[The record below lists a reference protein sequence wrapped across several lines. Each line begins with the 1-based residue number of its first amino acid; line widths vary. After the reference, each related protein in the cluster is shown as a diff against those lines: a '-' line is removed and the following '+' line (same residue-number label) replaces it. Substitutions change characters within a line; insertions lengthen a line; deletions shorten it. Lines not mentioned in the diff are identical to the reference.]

1 MTAAARGALLALLLG
16 GPALAVQLVSPPP
29 RLDADAV
36 EYYSHLRSL
45 YFDHDVDFADEFAHF
60 GILTRWDK
68 SQPTATGHRRT
79 VFSVGPALLWM
90 PFYAAGDLVARARGD
105 VQDGYSPAH
114 IRAVCL
120 GSLFYGV
127 FGLLLVHRVL
137 EDRFAPP
144 VPFWTT
150 LLLGYAT
157 FLFWY
162 MAYEPVMSHAPSFFL
177 AALALL
183 VWWRRGVGLS
193 PGRAA
198 LLGLVVGL
206 ATVVR
211 WQNALLLSLP
221 LATLALERPR
231 AVRIASSAAALVGA
245 FALALFPQLLVF
257 KAIFGT
263 YLLGHPAQGRDF
275 LHLTRPA
282 LLETLFSS
290 RHGLLFWT
298 PVLWAG
304 FLGLGGLFAR
314 GWRTGGMLDKD
325 RRTAVLLAVP
335 ILVMTYTNASS
346 GDWWAGGSFSNR
358 RFDSTL
364 PLLAVGLGA
373 SLAALRRLAAR
384 RPEAV
389 LAGGGAALV
398 LWNVLFMEQYRR
410 GAIPRDDTVS
420 FARVAFNSADVF
432 AAAFGSPVAWPA
444 NWIFSLREGLPPDRY
459 DLMVGKYLFFMQNN
473 LGGVIDVGA
482 DPGLDQSLLGE
493 GWGVR
498 TPCAGAADG
507 VCRLV
512 EGRARLFGALAV
524 PETLDLTV
532 RAAGPGRLRVLVNGV
547 AVAERALTEGLEDVT
562 ARVPGARWRSGL
574 NEVALEADPGGSPQV
589 DRVVFRRLEG
599 AP

>member
-1 MTAAARGALLALLLG
+1 MKGVRVGLLALLLG
-16 GPALAVQLVSPPP
+16 GPALAVQLLSPVP

-45 YFDHDVDFADEFAHF
+45 YFDRDVDFANEFAHF

-68 SQPTATGHRRT
+68 SQPTVTGHRRT

-90 PFYAAGDLVARARGD
+90 PFYAAGDLVARQRGD
-105 VQDGYSPAH
+105 VQDGYSPSH

-120 GSLFYGV
+120 GSLVYGV
-127 FGLLLVHRVL
+127 LGLLLVHRVL
-137 EDRFAPP
+137 GDRFAPP

-162 MAYEPVMSHAPSFFL
+162 TAYEPVMSHAPSFFL
-177 AALALL
+177 AALALV
-183 VWWRRGVGLS
+183 VWWGRGTGLL

-198 LLGLVVGL
+198 LLGLVAGL
-206 ATVVR
+206 ATLVR
-211 WQNALLLSLP
+211 WQNALLLVLP
-221 LATLALERPR
+221 LATLALERERPAR
-231 AVRIASSAAALVGA
+231 TAASAAALLGA
-245 FALALFPQLLVF
+245 FALALVPQLLVF

-282 LLETLFSS
+282 LLETFFSS

-304 FLGLGGLFAR
+304 FLGLVGLIAKD
-314 GWRTGGMLDKD
+314 WRTKGWLDKD
-325 RRTAVLLAVP
+325 RRTAVLLALP

-346 GDWWAGGSFSNR
+346 GDWWAGGSYSNR

-364 PLLAVGLGA
+364 PFLALGVGA
-373 SLAALRRLAAR
+373 TLAALRGLAAR
-384 RPEAV
+384 RPGAV

-398 LWNVLFMEQYRR
+398 LWNLLFMEQYRR

-420 FARVAFNSADVF
+420 FARVAENSADVF
-432 AAAFGSPVAWPA
+432 ATAFGSPVAWPA
-444 NWIFSLREGLPPDRY
+444 NWIFSVRHGLPPDRY

-482 DPGLDQSLLGE
+482 DPGLDQALLGE

-507 VCRLV
+507 VCRPV
-512 EGRARLFGALAV
+512 QGRARLFGALHA

-547 AVAERALTEGLEDVT
+547 AVAERALAEGPEDVT

-574 NEVALEADPGGSPQV
+574 NEIALDADPGATAQV
-589 DRVVFRRLEG
+589 DRVVFRRLED
-599 AP
+599 AR

>member
-1 MTAAARGALLALLLG
+1 VRGARAGLLALLLG
-16 GPALAVQLVSPPP
+16 GPALALQLLAPPP

-45 YFDHDVDFADEFAHF
+45 YFDRDVDFANEFAHF

-68 SQPTATGHRRT
+68 SPPTVTGHRRT

-114 IRAVCL
+114 IRAACL

-127 FGLLLVHRVL
+127 LGLLLVHRVL
-137 EDRFAPP
+137 EERFAPP
-144 VPFWTT
+144 VPFFTT

-177 AALALL
+177 AALALR
-183 VWWRRGVGLS
+183 VWWRRGAGLGH
-193 PGRAA
+193 GRAA
-198 LLGLVVGL
+198 LLGLVLGL

-211 WQNALLLSLP
+211 WQNALLLVLP
-221 LATLALERPR
+221 AATLVVERARPAR
-231 AVRIASSAAALVGA
+231 AAASAAALLGA
-245 FALALFPQLLVF
+245 FALALVPQLLVF

-282 LLETLFSS
+282 LLDTFFSS

-304 FLGLGGLFAR
+304 FLGLVGLFAR
-314 GWRTGGMLDKD
+314 DWRTGGRLDKD
-325 RRTAVLLAVP
+325 RWTAVLLALPV
-335 ILVMTYTNASS
+335 LVMSYINASS
-346 GDWWAGGSFSNR
+346 GDWWAGGSYSNR
-358 RFDSTL
+358 RFDSVL
-364 PLLAVGLGA
+364 PFLALGLGA
-373 SLAALRRLAAR
+373 TLAGLRRLAAR
-384 RPEAV
+384 RPSLV

-398 LWNVLFMEQYRR
+398 LWNALFMEQYRR

-420 FARVAFNSADVF
+420 FARVAGNSADLF
-432 AAAFGSPVAWPA
+432 ATAFGSPVAWPA
-444 NWIFSLREGLPPDRY
+444 NWIFSLRHGLPPDRY
-459 DLMVGKYLFFMQNN
+459 DLMAGKYLFFMQNN

-482 DPGLDQSLLGE
+482 DPGLDQALLGE

-498 TPCAGAADG
+498 TPCAGDGAA
-507 VCRLV
+507 VCRPV
-512 EGRARLFGALAV
+512 EGRARLFASLDA

-532 RAAGPGRLRVLVNGV
+532 RAGGPGLLRVLVNGT
-547 AVAERALTEGLEDVT
+547 AVAERALPEGLEEWT
-562 ARVPGARWRSGL
+562 ARVPRARWRSGL
-574 NEVALEADPGGSPQV
+574 NELALETAAAVQV

-599 AP
+599 VP

>member
-1 MTAAARGALLALLLG
+1 VKAARLGLLALLLG
-16 GPALAVQLVSPPP
+16 GPALAVQLLSPVP

-45 YFDHDVDFADEFAHF
+45 YFDRDVDFANEFAHF

-68 SQPTATGHRRT
+68 SQPTVTGHRRT

-90 PFYAAGDLVARARGD
+90 PFYAAGDLVARQRGD
-105 VQDGYSPAH
+105 VQDGYSPSH

-120 GSLFYGV
+120 GSLVYGV
-127 FGLLLVHRVL
+127 LGLLLVHRVL
-137 EDRFAPP
+137 GDRFAPP

-162 MAYEPVMSHAPSFFL
+162 MAYEPVMSHAASFFL
-177 AALALL
+177 AALALV
-183 VWWRRGVGLS
+183 VWWGRGTGLL

-198 LLGLVVGL
+198 LLGLVAGL
-206 ATVVR
+206 ATLVR
-211 WQNALLLSLP
+211 WQNALLLVLP
-221 LATLALERPR
+221 LATLALERERPAR
-231 AVRIASSAAALVGA
+231 TAASAAALLGA
-245 FALALFPQLLVF
+245 FALALVPQLLVF

-282 LLETLFSS
+282 LLETFFSS

-304 FLGLGGLFAR
+304 FLGLVGLIAKDWRTR
-314 GWRTGGMLDKD
+314 GWLDKD
-325 RRTAVLLAVP
+325 RRTAVLLALP

-346 GDWWAGGSFSNR
+346 GDWWAGGSYSNR

-364 PLLAVGLGA
+364 PFLALGVGA
-373 SLAALRRLAAR
+373 TLAALRGLAAR
-384 RPEAV
+384 RPGAV

-398 LWNVLFMEQYRR
+398 LWNLLFMEQYRR

-420 FARVAFNSADVF
+420 FARVAENSADVF
-432 AAAFGSPVAWPA
+432 ATAFGSPVAWPA
-444 NWIFSLREGLPPDRY
+444 NWIFSVRHGLPPDRY

-473 LGGVIDVGA
+473 LGGLVDVGTEGDEALLA
-482 DPGLDQSLLGE
+482 D

-498 TPCAGAADG
+498 VPCAEA
-507 VCRLV
+507 VCRPV
-512 EGRARLFGALAV
+512 EGRARLLAGLEAAE
-524 PETLDLTV
+524 PLDVTV
-532 RAAGPGRLRVLVNGV
+532 RAAGSGRLRIAVNGV
-547 AVAERALTEGLEDVT
+547 AVGESALADGLADLT

-574 NEVALEADPGGSPQV
+574 NEVQLETSPGGAVLV
-589 DRVVFRRLEG
+589 DRVVFARLEG
-599 AP
+599 AR

>member
-1 MTAAARGALLALLLG
+1 VIIPRAALLALLLG
-16 GPALAVQLVSPPP
+16 GPALAVQLVSPVP

-45 YFDHDVDFADEFAHF
+45 YFDGDVDFANEFAHF

-68 SQPTATGHRRT
+68 SQPTVTGHRRT

-90 PFYAAGDLVARARGD
+90 PFYAGGDLLARARQD

-120 GSLFYGV
+120 GSLVYGV
-127 FGLLLVHRVL
+127 LGLLLVHRVL

-177 AALALL
+177 AALALRL
-183 VWWRRGVGLS
+183 WWGRGAGLA

-198 LLGLVVGL
+198 LLGLVVGI

-211 WQNALLLSLP
+211 WQNALLLVLP
-221 LATLALERPR
+221 LSTLVLERERPAR
-231 AVRIASSAAALVGA
+231 AAASAAALLGA
-245 FALALFPQLLVF
+245 FALALVPQLLVF
-257 KAIFGT
+257 KAVYGT

-282 LLETLFSS
+282 LLETFFSS

-304 FLGLGGLFAR
+304 FLGLVGLFAR
-314 GWRTGGMLDKD
+314 DWQTGGRLDKD
-325 RRTAVLLAVP
+325 RWTAVLLALP
-335 ILVMTYTNASS
+335 ILVMSYTNTSS
-346 GDWWAGGSFSNR
+346 GDWWAGGSYSNR

-364 PLLAVGLGA
+364 PFLALGIGA
-373 SLAALRRLAAR
+373 TLAALRRLAAR
-384 RPEAV
+384 RPGAV
-389 LAGGGAALV
+389 LAAGGAALV

-420 FARVAFNSADVF
+420 FARVAFNGADVL
-432 AAAFGSPVAWPA
+432 AAAVGSPVAWPA
-444 NWIFSLREGLPPDRY
+444 NWIFSLRHGLPPDRY

-482 DPGLDQSLLGE
+482 DPGLDQALLGE

-498 TPCAGAADG
+498 TPCAGAVDG
-507 VCRLV
+507 VCRPV
-512 EGRARLFGALAV
+512 EGRARLFAALDA
-524 PETLDLTV
+524 PETLDVTV
-532 RAAGPGRLRVLVNGV
+532 RAGGPGRVRVLVNGA
-547 AVAERALTEGLEDVT
+547 AVAERALAAGLEDVT

-574 NEVALEADPGGSPQV
+574 NEVAIEADAGATAAV
-589 DRVVFRRLEG
+589 DRLVFRRLED

>member
-1 MTAAARGALLALLLG
+1 VKGVRVGLLALLLG
-16 GPALAVQLVSPPP
+16 GPALAVQLLSPVP

-45 YFDHDVDFADEFAHF
+45 YFDRDVDFANEFAHF

-68 SQPTATGHRRT
+68 SQPTVTGHRRT

-90 PFYAAGDLVARARGD
+90 PFYAAGDLVARQRGD
-105 VQDGYSPAH
+105 VQDGYSPSH

-120 GSLFYGV
+120 GSLVYGV
-127 FGLLLVHRVL
+127 LGLLLVHRVL
-137 EDRFAPP
+137 GDRFAPP

-162 MAYEPVMSHAPSFFL
+162 TAYEPVMSHAPSFFL
-177 AALALL
+177 AALALV
-183 VWWRRGVGLS
+183 VWWGRGTGLL

-198 LLGLVVGL
+198 LLGLVAGL
-206 ATVVR
+206 ATLVR
-211 WQNALLLSLP
+211 WQNALLLVLP
-221 LATLALERPR
+221 LATLALERERPAR
-231 AVRIASSAAALVGA
+231 TAASAAALLGA
-245 FALALFPQLLVF
+245 FALALVPQLLVF

-282 LLETLFSS
+282 LLETFFSS

-304 FLGLGGLFAR
+304 FLGLVGLIAKD
-314 GWRTGGMLDKD
+314 WRTKGWLDKD
-325 RRTAVLLAVP
+325 RRTAVLLALP

-346 GDWWAGGSFSNR
+346 GDWWAGGSYSNR

-364 PLLAVGLGA
+364 PFLALGVGA
-373 SLAALRRLAAR
+373 TLAALRGLAAR
-384 RPEAV
+384 RPGAV

-398 LWNVLFMEQYRR
+398 LWNLLFMEQYRR

-420 FARVAFNSADVF
+420 FARVAENSADVF
-432 AAAFGSPVAWPA
+432 ATAFGSPVAWPA
-444 NWIFSLREGLPPDRY
+444 NWIFSVRHGLPPDRY

-482 DPGLDQSLLGE
+482 DPGLDQALLGE

-507 VCRLV
+507 VCRPV
-512 EGRARLFGALAV
+512 QGRARLFGALHA

-547 AVAERALTEGLEDVT
+547 AVAERALAEGPEDVT

-574 NEVALEADPGGSPQV
+574 NEIALDADPGATAQV
-589 DRVVFRRLEG
+589 DRVVFRRLED
-599 AP
+599 AR

>member
-1 MTAAARGALLALLLG
+1 VKGPQAAGLALLLG
-16 GPALAVQLVSPPP
+16 GPALALQLLSPPP

-45 YFDHDVDFADEFAHF
+45 YFDRDVDFANEFEHF
-60 GILTRWDK
+60 GILSRWDK
-68 SQPTATGHRRT
+68 SEPTATGHRRT
-79 VFSVGPALLWM
+79 VFSVGPALLWL

-127 FGLLLVHRVL
+127 LGLLLVHRVL
-137 EDRFAPP
+137 AERFAAP

-150 LLLGYAT
+150 LVLGYGT

-162 MAYEPVMSHAPSFFL
+162 VAYEPVMSHAPSFFL

-183 VWWRRGVGLS
+183 VWWRRGPTLK

-198 LLGLVVGL
+198 LLGLVMGL

-211 WQNALLLSLP
+211 WQNGLLLALP
-221 LATLALERPR
+221 AATLLLERPR
-231 AVRIASSAAALVGA
+231 PARAAAAGAALLAAFAAALV
-245 FALALFPQLLVF
+245 PQLLVF
-257 KAIFGT
+257 EALYGA
-263 YLLGHPAQGRDF
+263 YLLPYPVQGRDF
-275 LHLTRPA
+275 LRLDRPA

-290 RHGLLFWT
+290 RHGLLYWT
-298 PVLWAG
+298 PVLWGG
-304 FLGLGGLFAR
+304 FLGLVGLFAKD
-314 GWRTGGMLDKD
+314 WRTGGMFAKD
-325 RRTAVLLAVP
+325 RRTALLLALP
-335 ILVMTYTNASS
+335 ILVMSYINASS

-358 RFDSTL
+358 RFDSVL
-364 PLLAVGLGA
+364 PFLAVGLGA
-373 SLAALRRLAAR
+373 SLAALRRLAER
-384 RPEAV
+384 WPGAV
-389 LAGGGAALV
+389 LAAGGGLLV

-420 FARVAFNSADVF
+420 FPRVAENSADVF
-432 AAAFGSPVAWPA
+432 ATAFGSPVAWPA
-444 NWIFSLREGLPPDRY
+444 NWIFSLRHGLPADRY

-482 DPGLDQSLLGE
+482 EPGLDEALLAE

-498 TPCAGAADG
+498 APCGEA
-507 VCRLV
+507 VCRGV
-512 EGRARLFGALAV
+512 FARARLFAALAA
-524 PETLDLTV
+524 PETLDVTV
-532 RAAGPGRLRVLVNGV
+532 RAAGAGSLRVEVNGA
-547 AVAERALTEGLEDVT
+547 AVAERPLGDGLGEIV
-562 ARVPGARWRSGL
+562 ARVPRDRWRAGL
-574 NEVALEADPGGSPQV
+574 NEVALQAASGGSALV
-589 DRVVFRRLEG
+589 DRVVFRRLED

>member
-1 MTAAARGALLALLLG
+1 VKAARGGLLALLLG
-16 GPALAVQLVSPPP
+16 GPALAVQLLAPPP

-45 YFDHDVDFADEFAHF
+45 YFDHDVDFANEFAHF

-68 SQPTATGHRRT
+68 SQPTVTGHRRT

-90 PFYAAGDLVARARGD
+90 PFYAAGDVLARARGD

-137 EDRFAPP
+137 EERFAPP

-177 AALALL
+177 AALALRL
-183 VWWRRGVGLS
+183 WWRRGTGLG
-193 PGRAA
+193 PGHAA
-198 LLGLVVGL
+198 LLGLVLGL

-211 WQNALLLSLP
+211 WQNALLLVLP
-221 LATLALERPR
+221 LATLALERERPAR
-231 AVRIASSAAALVGA
+231 AAAALLGA
-245 FALALFPQLLVF
+245 FALALVPQLLVF

-282 LLETLFSS
+282 LLETFFSS

-298 PVLWAG
+298 PVLWGG
-304 FLGLGGLFAR
+304 FLGLVGLFAKD
-314 GWRTGGMLDKD
+314 WRTEGWLDKD
-325 RRTAVLLAVP
+325 RRAAVLLALP
-335 ILVMTYTNASS
+335 ILVMSYINTSS
-346 GDWWAGGSFSNR
+346 GDWWAGGSYSNR

-364 PLLAVGLGA
+364 PFLALGLGA

-384 RPEAV
+384 RPGAL
-389 LAGGGAALV
+389 LAGGGAALAV
-398 LWNVLFMEQYRR
+398 WNVLFMEQYRR

-420 FARVAFNSADVF
+420 FARVAAGSADVF
-432 AAAFGSPVAWPA
+432 ATGFGSPVAWPA
-444 NWIFSLREGLPPDRY
+444 NWIFSLRHGLPPDRY

-473 LGGVIDVGA
+473 LDGVIDVGA
-482 DPGLDQSLLGE
+482 DPGLDQAFLGE

-498 TPCAGAADG
+498 TPCAGSADG
-507 VCRLV
+507 ICRPV
-512 EGRARLFGALAV
+512 EGRARLFAALDA

-532 RAAGPGRLRVLVNGV
+532 RAAGHGRLRVLINGV
-547 AVAERALTEGLEDVT
+547 AVAERAFTDGLEDVT

-574 NEVALEADPGGSPQV
+574 NEIALEANAGATAQV
-589 DRVVFRRLEG
+589 DRVVFRRMED

>member
-1 MTAAARGALLALLLG
+1 MRGARALALALLLG
-16 GPALAVQLVSPPP
+16 GPALAVQILSPPP

-45 YFDHDVDFADEFAHF
+45 YFDRDVDFANEFAHF

-68 SQPTATGHRRT
+68 SQPTVTGHRRT

-105 VQDGYSPAH
+105 VQDGYSPSH

-120 GSLFYGV
+120 GSLVYGV
-127 FGLLLVHRVL
+127 LGLLLVHRVL
-137 EDRFAPP
+137 GDRFAPP

-177 AALALL
+177 AALALV
-183 VWWRRGVGLS
+183 VWWGRGTGLP

-198 LLGLVVGL
+198 LLGVVAGL
-206 ATVVR
+206 ATLVR
-211 WQNALLLSLP
+211 WQNALLLVLP
-221 LATLALERPR
+221 LATLALERERPAR
-231 AVRIASSAAALVGA
+231 TAGSAAALLGA
-245 FALALFPQLLVF
+245 FALALVPQLLVF

-304 FLGLGGLFAR
+304 FLGLVGLLAR
-314 GWRTGGMLDKD
+314 GWRTRGWLDKD
-325 RRTAVLLAVP
+325 RRTAVLLALP

-346 GDWWAGGSFSNR
+346 GDWWAGGSYSNR

-364 PLLAVGLGA
+364 PFLALGVGA
-373 SLAALRRLAAR
+373 TLAALRGLAAR
-384 RPEAV
+384 RPGAV
-389 LAGGGAALV
+389 LAAGGAALA

-432 AAAFGSPVAWPA
+432 ATAFGSPVAWPA
-444 NWIFSLREGLPPDRY
+444 NWIFSLRHGLPPDRY

-482 DPGLDQSLLGE
+482 DPGLDQALLGE

-498 TPCAGAADG
+498 TPCAGSADG
-507 VCRLV
+507 VCRPV
-512 EGRARLFGALAV
+512 QGRARLFGALQA
-524 PETLDLTV
+524 PEALDLTV
-532 RAAGPGRLRVLVNGV
+532 RAAGPARLRVLVNGV
-547 AVAERALTEGLEDVT
+547 AVAERALSEGPEDVT

-574 NEVALEADPGGSPQV
+574 NEIALDAGSGATAQV
-589 DRVVFRRLEG
+589 DRVVFRRLED
-599 AP
+599 AR